1 MILKQRVASSRTARL
16 CLNCQSSQVSHL
28 GTHILQDP
36 AAPREETA
44 DVEHRFRCRNCFYR
58 WSEFV

>member
-1 MILKQRVASSRTARL
+1 MRLKQRIELARSARL

-28 GTHILQDP
+28 GTNILSLP
-36 AAPREETA
+36 SARNETEI
-44 DVEHRFRCRNCFYR
+44 EHRFRCRHCFFR